1 MTANTRIQWL
11 HKKISEMSFPNA
23 TRIAER
29 FGISH
34 RQAQRDVDFL
44 RRHLGAPVAY
54 SAENKGFYY
63 TAPFSLPLLLVS
75 ANDDSYVSDVTSRS
89 ASELAADETLIQMQ
103 IPFTAT
109 VEIPDKLT
117 AIELNQ
123 FIISNE
129 GKSRYICEF
138 HSVEAFLGALFA
150 TDADV
155 RLLEPAWLREKALAA
170 AERMIGNNRDISD

>member
-11 HKKISEMSFPNA
+11 HKKISEISFPNA

-44 RRHLGAPVAY
+44 RKQLGAPVAY
-54 SAENKGFYY
+54 SPENKGFYY
-63 TAPFSLPLLLVS
+63 TEPFSLPLLLVS
-75 ANDDSYVSDVTSRS
+75 ANDDSYVSDISSRTQD
-89 ASELAADETLIQMQ
+89 ELAADETLIQMQ

-117 AIELNQ
+117 AIELNK

-129 GKSRYICEF
+129 GKSRYVCEF
-138 HSVEAFLGALFA
+138 HSVEAFIGALFA
-150 TDADV
+150 SDASI
-155 RLLEPAWLREKALAA
+155 RLLEPAWLRDKLIGIAEK
-170 AERMIGNNRDISD
+170 MIRCNREISE